1 MSSDLSFE
9 DFKKI
14 ELRTAKILDVQ
25 EIPGADKL
33 WKLQI
38 DVGSEKKDIVAG
50 IKKSYTREALMG
62 RSIVVVHN
70 LAPSVIR
77 GVESKGML
85 LAAKDGIELAL
96 LGIDKD
102 LPPGSVIG

>member
-1 MSSDLSFE
+1 MSDLSFE
-9 DFKKI
+9 DFKRV
-14 ELRTAKILDVQ
+14 ELRVAKILDVQ
-25 EIPGADKL
+25 EIPGADRL

-38 DVGSEKKDIVAG
+38 DVGSEKKEIVAG
-50 IKKSYTREALMG
+50 IKKFYSREALLG

-85 LAAKDGIELAL
+85 LAAKDGAELAL

-102 LPPGSVIG
+102 LPPGSIVG